1 MFEYSGTDSWIGNQ
15 LAYYLREQVAI
26 MWNAKKKS
34 HRDTCT
40 LNLYMS
46 SMHTSFESENIAIN
60 LKQPV
65 KCMSKVCQF
74 LL

>member
-26 MWNAKKKS
+26 MWNAKKKNPTEIHVLS
-34 HRDTCT
+34 ICTCPVCT
-40 LNLYMS
+40 QVLS
-46 SMHTSFESENIAIN
+46 QRIAIN

-65 KCMSKVCQF
+65 KCMSKVC
-74 LL
+74 

>member
-1 MFEYSGTDSWIGNQ
+1 MQKKNPTEIHVLSICTCPVCT
-15 LAYYLREQVAI
+15 QVL
-26 MWNAKKKS
+26 S
-34 HRDTCT
+34 QR
-40 LNLYMS
+40 
-46 SMHTSFESENIAIN
+46 IAIN